1 MSKKSTSEI
10 LSDLKLKL
18 QNQKPACNQFPTQLT
33 VENVRKLEVT
43 PEEKKRQLVPPR
55 APSVVSNVKARS
67 LSIGKAKH
75 DEKSIITVSPV
86 SSSNE
91 DLKQQILDIN
101 AEYESFVQKMNENL
115 KKINLLLSKK

>member
-18 QNQKPACNQFPTQLT
+18 QNQKPACNQLTQLT